1 MNELGFEEKNRQYK
15 ARLKYIEDIFRNKIT
30 DPNIRF
36 YIFNSTENRK
46 CANKVTDYVSYINNI
61 MKLAFVFAY
70 GCFRMDYIVEPFC
83 CEKAKKTGS
92 LRIINSLKKAYVQ
105 YPVTSDLIEFVLTDI
120 QFDMMQGGKSELY
133 EVFSSLGN
141 FTDRNFSLSRYFKLI
156 KDWLSCP
163 SRFSMDANE
172 LAARF
177 ALFLENMTF
186 LSEYS
191 LKMEEGDFYFVEKK
205 AELFGQYGKYSMIPA
220 NHLLFRDD
228 SRLYGIYTLFSC
240 DKRENNEK
248 KLLLRYIANDGYSS
262 VNVTV
267 SGTPTNNDDDMHI
280 CANADE
286 FYSEITGNS
295 WSEGDSGDGQDSSAN
310 FINQVHT
317 INYKYIKNL
326 ALAVSDAISG
336 NTGSR
341 KVLVDAFRVHYPN
354 VFIREG
360 RYTDILGDDADWDG
374 ITVMLLIEAS
384 PTKVLEVLFH
394 KVPQTFY
401 DIAKNLCKRID
412 NPDMPIYG
420 CNDSMLDERV
430 NSIIQTSLIVD
441 EASIFNRKMRNG
453 AVGGKLFAKA
463 AAMLIISSLSS
474 VMADDSDEKLIC
486 VGNIRENLSLLSKMH
501 SEPVDENTEKKVS
514 TILGETFRHL
524 NCFYKGVTAY
534 GAIKAI
540 FDHESSDCCLPQS
553 KIISYQVQ
561 LKNAFMDA
569 AKEEAQRLRGYDSS
583 NTQDTM
589 CLINEFIKLCKQCSS
604 SSGLGEHAGRSL
616 YVTLGKY
623 EIMNVNDFENRTSA
637 FFESFKRQGGDSAK
651 AIEYYTQLALDILKF
666 LIFGAF
672 DRSVIKGVPIHA
684 IYPFAATYSRGN
696 ENYDGYKT
704 ATFTLNIDMEFEEV
718 ADSKEDVNVLTE
730 FSYAPG
736 DVFYCLP
743 NVLRSNKKWWIDP
756 ILVGFKEFNEIF
768 TE

>member
-1 MNELGFEEKNRQYK
+1 MSELEFEERNRQFK
-15 ARLKYIEDIFRNKIT
+15 ARLKYIEDLFRNKIT

-46 CANKVTDYVSYINNI
+46 CANKVSDYVSYINNV

-83 CEKAKKTGS
+83 CEKATKTSS

-105 YPVTSDLIEFVLTDI
+105 YPVTPDLVEFVLTDI
-120 QFDMMQGGKSELY
+120 QFEMMQGGKSELY
-133 EVFSSLGN
+133 DVFNTMCN
-141 FTDRNFSLSRYFKLI
+141 FSDRNFSLSRYFKLI

-186 LSEYS
+186 LSNYS
-191 LKMEEGDFYFVEKK
+191 LKEQDGEFFFIEKK
-205 AELFGQYGKYSMIPA
+205 AELFGQYEKYSMIPA
-220 NHLLFRDD
+220 NHLLYRNDEKY
-228 SRLYGIYTLFSC
+228 YGIYTLFSC
-240 DKRENNEK
+240 DRRNEK
-248 KLLLRYIANDGYSS
+248 EQKLSLRYLSSDGYSS

-267 SGTPTNNDDDMHI
+267 SDTPAEEDDNHI
-280 CANADE
+280 CAIAE
-286 FYSEITGNS
+286 EYYSEITGAT
-295 WSEGDSGDGQDSSAN
+295 WPTGDAEEGKDASAN

-341 KVLVDAFRVHYPN
+341 KVLVDAFKVHHPN
-354 VFIREG
+354 IFVREG
-360 RYTDILGDDADWDG
+360 KSTDILADDADWDG

-420 CNDSMLDERV
+420 CNDSMLDKKV
-430 NSIIQTSLIVD
+430 NAIIQSNLIVD
-441 EASIFNRKMRNG
+441 EASVFNRKMRNG

-474 VMADDSDEKLIC
+474 VMAEDSDEKLIC
-486 VGNIRENLSLLSKMH
+486 VGNIYENLSLLSKMTA
-501 SEPVDENTEKKVS
+501 EPADENTEKRVS
-514 TILGETFRHL
+514 SILGETFRHL
-524 NCFYKGVTAY
+524 NCFYKGVLAY
-534 GAIKAI
+534 GTVKAI
-540 FDHESSDCCLPQS
+540 FDHESSDCCLPHS
-553 KIISYQVQ
+553 KIASYQSQ
-561 LKNAFMDA
+561 LRNTFMEA
-569 AKEEAQRLRGYDSS
+569 AKQEEERLSVYDSAV
-583 NTQDTM
+583 TKDTVS
-589 CLINEFIKLCKQCSS
+589 LVREFIKLCKQCSS
-604 SSGLGEHAGRSL
+604 SAGMGEYAGRSL

-623 EIMNVNDFENRTSA
+623 EIMDVSEFENRTSA
-637 FFESFKRQGGDSAK
+637 FFDSIVDGAEMSAK
-651 AIEYYTQLALDILKF
+651 SLAFYIQLTLDILKF

-672 DRSVIKGVPIHA
+672 DCSVTKGVPLNA
-684 IYPFAATYSRGN
+684 VYPFAATYSRGN

-704 ATFTLNIDMEFEEV
+704 ATFTLNIDMDFDELS
-718 ADSKEDVNVLTE
+718 DSKEDVNVLTE
-730 FSYAPG
+730 FSYATG

-743 NVLRSNKKWWIDP
+743 NTLRSNKKWWIDP
-756 ILVGFKEFNEIF
+756 ILVGFKEFNDIF
-768 TE
+768 AE